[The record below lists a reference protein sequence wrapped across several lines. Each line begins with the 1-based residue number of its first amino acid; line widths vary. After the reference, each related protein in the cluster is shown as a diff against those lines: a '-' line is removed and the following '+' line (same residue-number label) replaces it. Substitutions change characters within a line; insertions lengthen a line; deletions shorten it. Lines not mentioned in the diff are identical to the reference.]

1 MKFFTHTSGSKIVYF
16 IFITKD
22 IVEEIIC
29 DGEVE
34 ILRCP
39 SSEERLRILPGT
51 YYGVANENVC
61 SGVSNENTKQCKDK
75 EVHDEVSNL

>member
-1 MKFFTHTSGSKIVYF
+1 M
-16 IFITKD
+16 
-22 IVEEIIC
+22 
-29 DGEVE
+29 E
-34 ILRCP
+34 ILSCP

-51 YYGVANENVC
+51 YYGVANKNVC